1 MVALSR
7 SRQER
12 RLVTLHQR
20 SSLRKIILREYDTPM
35 STTTAPAVGDEPSE
49 IDWDAQGIET
59 ELGWAL
65 PAVLDGFIRS
75 ATGAVADVPGGPRGY
90 QVLVAITTEEPVSQL
105 ALAQRLGIDKT
116 QMTYV
121 IDGLEEGGYVER
133 RPDPRDRR
141 VRQIRPTPAGLRL
154 LENARS
160 ALRATEVFLMR
171 DLTADE
177 QTTLRHL
184 LARVALGA
192 SAVPSHVPDE
202 PAASGHPVAAP
213 ERSRRAR

>member
-1 MVALSR
+1 MDTTG
-7 SRQER
+7 
-12 RLVTLHQR
+12 RLAT
-20 SSLRKIILREYDTPM
+20 
-35 STTTAPAVGDEPSE
+35 GDEPPE
-49 IDWDAQGIET
+49 IDWDARGIET

-90 QVLVAITTEEPVSQL
+90 QVLVAVSTEEPVSQL

-121 IDGLEEGGYVER
+121 IDGLERGGFVER

-141 VRQIRPTPAGLRL
+141 VRQIRPSEAGLAL
-154 LENARS
+154 LDNARS
-160 ALRATEVFLMR
+160 ALRATEEFLMR
-171 DLTADE
+171 DLTPDE

-192 SAVPSHVPDE
+192 ADVPSHLPDQ

-213 ERSRRAR
+213 ERSRRARSPHPTNRDLTP

>member
-1 MVALSR
+1 MA
-7 SRQER
+7 E
-12 RLVTLHQR
+12 
-20 SSLRKIILREYDTPM
+20 
-35 STTTAPAVGDEPSE
+35 TTTPVAGGEPPE
-49 IDWDAQGIET
+49 IDWDARGIET

-90 QVLVAITTEEPVSQL
+90 QVLVAIATEEPVSQL

-121 IDGLEEGGYVER
+121 IDALEQGGFVER

-141 VRQIRPTPAGLRL
+141 VRQIRPSEAGLVL
-154 LENARS
+154 LERARS
-160 ALRATEVFLMR
+160 ALRATEGFLMR
-171 DLTADE
+171 DLAPDE

-192 SAVPSHVPDE
+192 AAVPSHVPDE
-202 PAASGHPVAAP
+202 PAVSGHPVAAP
-213 ERSRRAR
+213 ERSRRARSHTTNRDLTP